1 MSSIAETSPKRQRG
15 CCLPSRQRG
24 PFPPLL
30 LPSSCH
36 WLCQCLGWLQSTIMS
51 SQLVPVSL
59 DKNLFAAKEHW
70 RSQWHT
76 GRGARAGMV
85 LVVICFVVG
94 LTAMPAAAQE
104 PAAQGTAPVL
114 TVDATLPTD
123 DASAV
128 ERVTRR
134 VVRLVVSLPVAVV
147 LLGVGLWL
155 VLPRGSKRGRAF
167 GAVLTLAA
175 LGLLAARLRMP
186 LAAGWSYQI
195 VFWVLAAI
203 TVISGIGTI
212 SMRSPVYC
220 ALWFAMALL
229 GTGALMLAV
238 GAQFLGIATVVVY
251 AGAIVVTFLFVL
263 MLAQPQ
269 GQSFYDRLSWEP
281 LLSAMT
287 GAVMIF
293 LLSLALESSL
303 GRERPDLTS
312 RVPSQNQREQGVL
325 AADHVAQI
333 GGVLFSRYLVAVEVA
348 GVLLL
353 VAVVGAAVIVGNQR
367 AMAELSMIEQEEGP

>member
-1 MSSIAETSPKRQRG
+1 MSWDS
-15 CCLPSRQRG
+15 SRQQS

-30 LPSSCH
+30 LSSVCH
-36 WLCQCLGWLQSTIMS
+36 WLCQCFGWLQSSVLGLRTCAVS
-51 SQLVPVSL
+51 SGNGWL
-59 DKNLFAAKEHW
+59 DAEGHW

-76 GRGARAGMV
+76 GRGARAGMRWV
-85 LVVICFVVG
+85 VVFLITLVP
-94 LTAMPAAAQE
+94 MSAAAQE

-114 TVDATLPTD
+114 TVDVTLPTD

-134 VVRLVVSLPVAVV
+134 VVRVVVSLPVAVV

-155 VLPRGSKRGRAF
+155 VLPRSGQHGRAL
-167 GAVLTLAA
+167 GAVLVLAA
-175 LGLLAARLRMP
+175 LGFLAARLRMP

-303 GRERPDLTS
+303 GGQRADLAARAPT
-312 RVPSQNQREQGVL
+312 QNQREQGVL
-325 AADHVAQI
+325 ASDHVAQI

-367 AMAELSMIEQEEGP
+367 ATAELDLVGQEEGP